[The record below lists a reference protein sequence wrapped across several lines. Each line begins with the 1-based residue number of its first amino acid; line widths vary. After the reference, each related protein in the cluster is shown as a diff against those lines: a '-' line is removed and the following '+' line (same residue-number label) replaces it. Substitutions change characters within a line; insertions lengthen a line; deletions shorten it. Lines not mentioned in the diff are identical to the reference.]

1 MLTISIISDRS
12 IDTTECQTIINFI
25 SCDGV
30 LDFDIIEKY
39 PIMSA
44 KIINFC
50 QNNLFDS
57 GKLWLY
63 KETKEN
69 WIVNFPIKTLYSDSF
84 NIKFLET
91 GLDKLVETYKEKG
104 IKHIAFPPINNDY
117 AIDLILTK
125 LVKCDNLI
133 VEIYK
138 NFNNNNN

>member
-30 LDFDIIEKY
+30 LDLDIIEKY
-39 PIMSA
+39 PVMSA

-69 WIVNFPIKTLYSDSF
+69 WIVNFPIKRFAFDNFDMRFFEEGLSKL
-84 NIKFLET
+84 IK
-91 GLDKLVETYKEKG
+91 TYKEKG
-104 IKHIAFPPINNDY
+104 IKHIAFPPINDVDVVDY
-117 AIDLILTK
+117 MLTK

-133 VEIYK
+133 VEIYT
-138 NFNNNNN
+138 NFNNK